1 MDTPFQV
8 RPVTQA
14 DLPGVARLAAQLLA
28 YHHGIDPL
36 RFFRVENAE
45 EGYAWWLG
53 RELKDANAVVV
64 CAVDEGG
71 RIVGYA
77 YGTLEER
84 DWNML
89 LDAHGA
95 LHDVLV
101 DESVRRRGVGEL
113 LVLEVCRR
121 LEAMGAPRVVLSTA
135 VQNARARALFGKLGF
150 RETMVERTREAGGAG
165 QLPRGAV
172 GPK

>member
-1 MDTPFQV
+1 MESRFEV
-8 RPVTQA
+8 RPVTPA
-14 DLPGVARLAAQLLA
+14 DLPAVARLAAQLLA
-28 YHHGIDPL
+28 YHHAVDPL
-36 RFFRVENAE
+36 RFFHVENAE
-45 EGYAWWLG
+45 QGYAWWLG
-53 RELKDANAVVV
+53 RQLEDASAAVV

-71 RIVGYA
+71 RVVGYA

-135 VQNARARALFGKLGF
+135 VQNAQARALFGKLGF
-150 RETMVERTREAGGAG
+150 RETMVEMTREAGGAH
-165 QLPRGAV
+165 QSPRAGAA
-172 GPK
+172 PK